1 MPRASEGVAHEL
13 LATAFSACLF
23 GTLFLSDGVCMTPG
37 EGLSRFMSKSLRGAF
52 VVFSLL
58 AACLAGA
65 GIYSRYFDEPG
76 GAFCRVQHEAAQLR
90 NMKICHWTGVSMEV
104 LTLLR
109 TDVRN
114 TGNPHMIL
122 IKYTGG
128 IVYQCFWFDDRE
140 FDYWI

>member
-1 MPRASEGVAHEL
+1 MCKLPG
-13 LATAFSACLF
+13 TAL
-23 GTLFLSDGVCMTPG
+23 
-37 EGLSRFMSKSLRGAF
+37 

-58 AACLAGA
+58 AACLAAA

-76 GAFCRVQHEAAQLR
+76 GAFCSVQHKAVQLQT
-90 NMKICHWTGVSMEV
+90 MKICHWTGVSMEV
-104 LTLLR
+104 LGLLR

-140 FDYWI
+140 FDYSIDGLKSASIDDGCPNNQRDLIMTRKVKHD